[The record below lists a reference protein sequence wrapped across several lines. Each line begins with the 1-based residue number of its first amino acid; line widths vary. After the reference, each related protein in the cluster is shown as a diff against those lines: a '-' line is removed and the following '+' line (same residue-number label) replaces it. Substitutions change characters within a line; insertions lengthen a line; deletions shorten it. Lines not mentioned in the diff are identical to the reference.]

1 MISSATAQEIR
12 FRISNGEKIRT
23 IAQSLGISR
32 NTVRS
37 YMRDADK
44 GFQKV
49 EAGSIGGRHKLA
61 IGNDASL
68 ANLYLQARGNSAVI
82 RRRVQATPEA
92 YGLHNLNISPKID
105 LGRRLICDRQV
116 SLNFQAA
123 YVDQIMI

>member
-1 MISSATAQEIR
+1 MRTQMISNATAQEIR

-92 YGLHNLNISPKID
+92 YGLPNSFINKGI
-105 LGRRLICDRQV
+105 
-116 SLNFQAA
+116 
-123 YVDQIMI
+123 

>member
-1 MISSATAQEIR
+1 MISNATAQEIR

-92 YGLHNLNISPKID
+92 YGLPNSFINKGI
-105 LGRRLICDRQV
+105 
-116 SLNFQAA
+116 
-123 YVDQIMI
+123 